1 MKTLQTKLDAIRS
14 EIEALAA
21 ERAQTEAA
29 PISRTECEDLI
40 AAVVDAPWSDQEL
53 DPAPAGLLGGSFDS
67 VELRRTVERPGAFR
81 AIVPAAL
88 KTYLIALYD
97 AALGDAKPGLPAAE
111 RRKRM
116 VDLDAEIFRLEVDEE
131 GICEELEA
139 AGADVL
145 RRGDASAA
153 AQLGLDVRDAAA

>member
-1 MKTLQTKLDAIRS
+1 MKNLQTKLATVRAQ
-14 EIEALAA
+14 IEKLVA
-21 ERAQTEAA
+21 ERATIQTA
-29 PISRTECEDLI
+29 PIPRSECEARID
-40 AAVVDAPWSDQEL
+40 AVVDAPWSDQEL
-53 DPAPAGLLGGSFDS
+53 DPAPAGLLNGSFDS

-97 AALGDAKPGLPAAE
+97 AALGDAEPGLLMAE

-131 GICEELEA
+131 SICAALEA
-139 AGADVL
+139 LGGDVL

-153 AQLGLDVRDAAA
+153 AQLGLDVRGAAA

>member
-1 MKTLQTKLDAIRS
+1 MI
-14 EIEALAA
+14 
-21 ERAQTEAA
+21 
-29 PISRTECEDLI
+29 
-40 AAVVDAPWSDQEL
+40 DAPWSDQDL
-53 DPAPAGLLGGSFDS
+53 NPAPAGLLGGSFDS

-116 VDLDAEIFRLEVDEE
+116 VALDAEIFRLEVDEE
-131 GICEELEA
+131 SICEELEA
-139 AGADVL
+139 AGADVA
-145 RRGDASAA
+145 RRADADPR
-153 AQLGLDVRDAAA
+153 AQLGLTVRRTAA